1 MFFCVPARA
10 SWSRRRVD
18 TGVVT
23 SDRGA
28 ATLVPVALD
37 GGAGATARLRTTQVA
52 VGALA
57 VLSSALLGS
66 AVILDVAAR
75 QRDLTAAYIFTGPS
89 VAFVVAATGAMI
101 VGSVVAVRR
110 PNQPVGWLI
119 WGLGVSIWVSG
130 DLNTYAALGFADPRI
145 GLPAV
150 EVVAAVG
157 DSFFVPWLTLL
168 TLILGLTPHGF
179 TGARLEGRALRF
191 CVGAGLSF
199 FVTRSLAPGRLSP
212 PLQAHTNPLGAP
224 GGLGDV
230 MGVLTWVGA
239 VTVNLAL
246 LAAVVLLVRRF
257 WRSSGDERSQL
268 KWLAIACVGVVPLAV
283 LPAIVQALLPAE
295 AAGVAISVV
304 VGGGLTLVLAGIA
317 AGVLRYRLYEVDRL
331 LSAGAAYLLLTF
343 IVLTVFVVTT
353 LGLSGLSSSRDS
365 SQLRVVASTLAA
377 VAVAGLAR
385 RWVQDNVD
393 RRFQRRRY
401 EAEALVRSFLARP
414 AGDRGNPQLL
424 LREACRDHSI
434 AVRYRSEDGS
444 SGLIFADG
452 SQADD
457 RGPDGAG
464 RNRVIVTRGA
474 ELVACIDHDPTVSSV
489 SLVQGCADLVA
500 SELDNIR
507 LRAALRSRLAETEH
521 SRARLA
527 KAAADERHRIERNL
541 HDGAQQRLV
550 AVMVSLSTTRLQAMN
565 GVPNVADLQGAID
578 ELRGAV
584 RELRQLANGL
594 APGLL
599 NREGLAAAVQDLADR
614 SPVPVLVSAPI
625 PRLAPA
631 VEETAYYVAAEA
643 LANAMKHARA
653 GRITVCAAVRT
664 AKLELEIRDDGVGGA
679 DPTGAGLLGLAD
691 RARVLFGSLHV
702 VSEQGAG
709 TLVRLELPCGS

>member
-1 MFFCVPARA
+1 M
-10 SWSRRRVD
+10 D
-18 TGVVT
+18 TGLMNG
-23 SDRGA
+23 DQGA
-28 ATLVPVALD
+28 ATLEPAALD
-37 GGAGATARLRTTQVA
+37 GGGGATSARRTTQVA

-57 VLSSALLGS
+57 VLSFALLGS
-66 AVILDVAAR
+66 AIVLDLAAR
-75 QRDLTAAYIFTGPS
+75 QRGLTAAYIFTGPS
-89 VAFVVAATGAMI
+89 VAFVVAATGAMV
-101 VGSVVAVRR
+101 VGAVVAVRR
-110 PNQPVGWLI
+110 PGHPVGWLI
-119 WGLGVSIWVSG
+119 WALGVSIWVSG
-130 DLNTYAALGFADPRI
+130 DLDTYAALGFADPHL
-145 GLPAV
+145 GLPIV
-150 EVVAAVG
+150 EVAAALA
-157 DSFFVPWLTLL
+157 DSSFVPWLTLL
-168 TLILGLTPHGF
+168 TLVLGLTPHGF
-179 TGARLEGRALRF
+179 TGARLERRAVRF
-191 CVGAGLSF
+191 CLGAGLTF
-199 FVTRSLAPGRLSP
+199 FVARSLAPGSLSE
-212 PLQAHTNPLGAP
+212 PLQGHTKSLAAS

-230 MGVLTWVGA
+230 MGVLVWVGA
-239 VTVNLAL
+239 AAVNLSL
-246 LAAVVLLVRRF
+246 LAAVVLLVRRY

-268 KWLAIACVGVVPLAV
+268 TWLAVACAGVVPLAIAPAVVSTV
-283 LPAIVQALLPAE
+283 LPPE
-295 AAGVAISVV
+295 AAGAAISVV

-353 LGLSGLSSSRDS
+353 LGLSEVSSSRDS

-414 AGDRGNPQLL
+414 AADRGDPQLL
-424 LREACRDHSI
+424 LREACRDPSI
-434 AVRYRSEDGS
+434 TVRYRPDADSAR
-444 SGLIFADG
+444 LVFADG
-452 SQADD
+452 STATDEH
-457 RGPDGAG
+457 GEGNPH
-464 RNRVIVTRGA
+464 RVLVVRGA
-474 ELVACIDHDPTVSSV
+474 ELVARIDHDPALSAVAF
-489 SLVQGCADLVA
+489 VQRCADLVA

-507 LRAALRSRLAETEH
+507 LRTALRARLAETEH

-527 KAAADERHRIERNL
+527 RAAADERHRIERNL

-550 AVMVSLSTTRLQAMN
+550 AVMVSLSTTRLQAVA
-565 GVPNVADLQGAID
+565 GVPNVADLQAAID

-599 NREGLAAAVQDLADR
+599 NREGLAAALQDLADR
-614 SPVPVLVSAPI
+614 SPVPVLVSAQL
-625 PRLAPA
+625 PRLARA
-631 VEETAYYVAAEA
+631 VEETAYYVTAEA

-653 GRITVCAAVRT
+653 HRITVCAEVRPT
-664 AKLELEIRDDGVGGA
+664 TLQLEIRDDGVGGA